1 MDRGYLEGSMKVGD
15 LVRILIESPF
25 GPAGNTAATGGD
37 VILLLENLGERKYFG
52 TDPGLLFRGMSVSS
66 PEDTDYFVFEHDAE
80 VINENR

>member
-15 LVRILIESPF
+15 LVRVITCQRFS
-25 GPAGNTAATGGD
+25 AKADD